1 MMKRVLVLVACCL
14 ALLLPASLARA
25 ERLVSQLSTDLI
37 EITSSYDGEQHHIL
51 WQHRT
56 RYGRGAAVRH
66 RHIQCRHRRHRPIDQ
81 SGRAPEDTQL
91 GVWLNT
97 DQVVFEYFP
106 SFFHV
111 LASDQLLD
119 ITNPTTLAV
128 ENILPEAQP
137 DVQDEAGWWKS
148 SVFGRE
154 LVRLMTE
161 KGFFGLHENA
171 VQFLS
176 NTFYTAR
183 LTLPSEAP
191 PGPYLA
197 TTYVFKNGEI
207 VAQRAEGF
215 AVRKTGFERF
225 IAISATQ
232 QPFFYGLVCVILALF
247 TGWLGGVIFKR

>member
-1 MMKRVLVLVACCL
+1 MRALAAFASLL
-14 ALLLPASLARA
+14 ALLLPVSAQA
-25 ERLVSQLSTDLI
+25 ERLVSQLSTDRI
-37 EITSSYDGEQHHIL
+37 EITSSYDGERITFFGSIEPDAGAEQPFVTGTFNAVIVVTGPL
-51 WQHRT
+51 TDRVARQKT
-56 RYGRGAAVRH
+56 R
-66 RHIQCRHRRHRPIDQ
+66 QF
-81 SGRAPEDTQL
+81 

-97 DQVVFEYFP
+97 DQVVFENFP

-111 LASDQLLD
+111 LASDELLD
-119 ITNPTTLAV
+119 ITDATTLAV
-128 ENILPEAQP
+128 ENILPEAQA

-161 KGFFGLHENA
+161 KGFFGLDENA

-183 LTLPSEAP
+183 LTLPSDAP

-197 TTYVFKNGEI
+197 TTYIFKNGEI

-225 IAISATQ
+225 LAISATQ
-232 QPFFYGLVCVILALF
+232 QPFAYGVVCVILALF

>member
-1 MMKRVLVLVACCL
+1 MRLVL
-14 ALLLPASLARA
+14 LLLAGLMALVATAPVRA

-37 EITSSYDGEQHHIL
+37 EITSSYDGERITFFGSIEPDAGAEVPFVTGTFNIVIVVTGPLTDRVARQK
-51 WQHRT
+51 T
-56 RYGRGAAVRH
+56 R
-66 RHIQCRHRRHRPIDQ
+66 QF
-81 SGRAPEDTQL
+81 

-97 DQVVFEYFP
+97 DQVVFDEFP

-128 ENILPEAQP
+128 EDILPEAQP
-137 DVQDEAGWWKS
+137 DVQTEAGWWKS

-176 NTFYTAR
+176 DTAYTAR
-183 LTLPSEAP
+183 LVLPSDAP

-197 TTYVFKNGEI
+197 TTYAFKNGEI

-225 IAISATQ
+225 LAISATQ
-232 QPFFYGLVCVILALF
+232 QPFFYGMICVTLALF